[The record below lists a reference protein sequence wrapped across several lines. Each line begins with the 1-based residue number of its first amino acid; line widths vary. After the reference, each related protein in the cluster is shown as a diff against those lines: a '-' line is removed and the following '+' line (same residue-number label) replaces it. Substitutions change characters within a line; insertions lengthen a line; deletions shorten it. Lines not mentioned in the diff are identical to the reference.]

1 MSATAPRILATTCPA
16 QLLGGRDQQDRL
28 RSGSIGPMSLRAP
41 QLPVGTQVV
50 LRVARSGVQRG
61 ATGRVIGLLDDGRY
75 QVGLADGREASCG
88 RAELSLRT
96 AYQAEATAG
105 AMVDGDRLVEEHTV
119 YAAVV
124 GSRAFGLST
133 DTSDT
138 DTRGVYVAPT
148 SAFWSLS
155 KPPAH
160 VDGPEPEWFSWEVER
175 FCELAL
181 KANPNILEVLH
192 SPLVVRQTP
201 LGEELVGLRTAFL
214 SQLAYQTYS
223 GYVLSQFKK
232 IEADLRRDGEPR
244 WKHVMHLLRLLLA
257 ARTLL
262 QEGQLAIDVGPERE
276 RLLAVR
282 RGDVPWGEVERWRLA
297 LHHELDEALATT
309 SLPAAPDVERAD
321 AWLRSVRARDLAEFA

>member
-1 MSATAPRILATTCPA
+1 MPLSAPLLPA
-16 QLLGGRDQQDRL
+16 
-28 RSGSIGPMSLRAP
+28 
-41 QLPVGTQVV
+41 GTQVV
-50 LRVARSGVQRG
+50 LRVARPDSTGGTAQRG
-61 ATGRVIGLLDDGRY
+61 ATGRVVGVLPDGRY
-75 QVGLADGREASCG
+75 QVRLADGREAVCL
-88 RAELSLRT
+88 RDQLSLRT
-96 AYQAEATAG
+96 AYQSEVTSG
-105 AMVDGDRLVEEHTV
+105 PSVDGELLVREHTV

-124 GSRAFGLST
+124 GSRAFGLSIE
-133 DTSDT
+133 DSDT

-148 SAFWSLS
+148 EAFWSLA

-160 VDGPEPEWFSWEVER
+160 VDGPEQEWFSWEVER

-201 LGEELVGLRTAFL
+201 IGEELVALRSAFL

-232 IEADLRRDGEPR
+232 LEADLRREGEPR
-244 WKHVMHLLRLLLA
+244 WKHVMHLIRLLLS

-262 QEGQLAIDVGPERE
+262 REGRLAVDVGADRE

-282 RGDVPWGEVERWRLA
+282 RGAVSWPEVERWRLELHRDLDDA
-297 LHHELDEALATT
+297 LLETP
-309 SLPAAPDVERAD
+309 LPAAPQVERVD
-321 AWLRSVRARDLAEFA
+321 AWLRSVRRRNL